1 MHTSPKKAAFSN
13 IQIKDN
19 DMKKIFLFQTSGGN
33 ETLVGRYNSKADA
46 QERAMEIVEEDSVSI
61 FNFRVEERE
70 YEDITNRVKSYADA
84 CKVLGIEPMDE
95 DSMKA
100 HGFRKDEIARRKLET
115 ITEALNEG
123 WKPNWADT
131 NEYKYYPWFY
141 IEVDEKQTKDGNTY
155 GASNGASAGL
165 SCANTY
171 DAATYTHAYIGSR
184 LCFHDSDTARYAGR
198 TFTDLYEQFLI
209 EKL

>member
-1 MHTSPKKAAFSN
+1 
-13 IQIKDN
+13 
-19 DMKKIFLFQTSGGN
+19 MKKIFLFVKNGGN
-33 ETLVGRYNSKADA
+33 ETLVGRYDSKANA
-46 QERAMEIVEEDSVSI
+46 QEKVMDMVEEDSVSV
-61 FNFRVEERE
+61 FNFRIEERE
-70 YEDITNRVKSYADA
+70 YKDITNRVKSYADA

-100 HGFRKDEIARRKLET
+100 QGFRPDEIARRQLET

-131 NEYKYYPWFY
+131 DEYKFYPWFY
-141 IEVDEKQTKDGNTY
+141 IEVSEVQTE
-155 GASNGASAGL
+155 GAFRSSYAGL
-165 SCANTY
+165 SYADTYYAASCAY
-171 DAATYTHAYIGSR
+171 SSIGSR

-198 TFTDLYEQFLI
+198 TFTDLYEQILI

>member
-1 MHTSPKKAAFSN
+1 
-13 IQIKDN
+13 
-19 DMKKIFLFQTSGGN
+19 MKKIFLFVKNGGN
-33 ETLVGRYNSKADA
+33 ETLVGRYDSKADA
-46 QERAMEIVEEDSVSI
+46 QEKVMEMVEDDSVSV

-70 YEDITNRVKSYADA
+70 YEDIPSRVKSYADA

-95 DSMKA
+95 EGMKA
-100 HGFRKDEIARRKLET
+100 QGFRKDEIARRKLET

-141 IEVDEKQTKDGNTY
+141 IEVTEDGNTS
-155 GASNGASAGL
+155 GAHAGL
-165 SCANTY
+165 SYSGTNYAASNTH
-171 DAATYTHAYIGSR
+171 TYIGSR
-184 LCFHDSDTARYAGR
+184 LCFHDRDTARYAGR
-198 TFTDLYEQFLI
+198 TFTDLYAQILI

>member
-1 MHTSPKKAAFSN
+1 
-13 IQIKDN
+13 
-19 DMKKIFLFQTSGGN
+19 MKKIFLFVKNGGN
-33 ETLVGRYNSKADA
+33 ETLVGRYDSKANA
-46 QERAMEIVEEDSVSI
+46 QEKVMDMVEEDSVSV
-61 FNFRVEERE
+61 FNFRIEERE

-100 HGFRKDEIARRKLET
+100 QGFRPDEIARRQLET

-131 NEYKYYPWFY
+131 DEYKFYPWFY
-141 IEVDEKQTKDGNTY
+141 IEVNEVQTE
-155 GASNGASAGL
+155 GAVIGASAGL
-165 SCANTY
+165 SYAGTNYAASNT
-171 DAATYTHAYIGSR
+171 AAHLGSR

-198 TFTDLYEQFLI
+198 TFTDLYEQILI

>member
-1 MHTSPKKAAFSN
+1 
-13 IQIKDN
+13 
-19 DMKKIFLFQTSGGN
+19 MKKIFLFVKNGGN
-33 ETLVGRYNSKADA
+33 ETLVGRYDSKADA
-46 QERAMEIVEEDSVSI
+46 QEKVMEMVEDDSVSV

-70 YEDITNRVKSYADA
+70 YEDITSRVKSYADA

-100 HGFRKDEIARRKLET
+100 QGFRMDEIVRRKLET

-131 NEYKYYPWFY
+131 DEYKYYPWFY
-141 IEVDEKQTKDGNTY
+141 IEVNEEQTEDGNTV
-155 GASNGASAGL
+155 GAGHAGL
-165 SCANTY
+165 SCA
-171 DAATYTHAYIGSR
+171 YTHNAAASSITGIGSR
-184 LCFHDSDTARYAGR
+184 LCFHESDTARYAGR
-198 TFTDLYEQFLI
+198 TFTDLYAQVLI

>member
-1 MHTSPKKAAFSN
+1 
-13 IQIKDN
+13 
-19 DMKKIFLFQTSGGN
+19 MKKIFLFVKNGGN
-33 ETLVGRYNSKADA
+33 ETLVGRYDSKANA
-46 QERAMEIVEEDSVSI
+46 QEKVMDMVEEDSVSV
-61 FNFRVEERE
+61 FNFRIEERE

-100 HGFRKDEIARRKLET
+100 QGFRPDEIARRQLET

-131 NEYKYYPWFY
+131 DEYKFYPWFY
-141 IEVDEKQTKDGNTY
+141 IEVNEVQTE
-155 GASNGASAGL
+155 GAYNGASAGL
-165 SCANTY
+165 SYACTYYAATVANTY
-171 DAATYTHAYIGSR
+171 FGSR

-198 TFTDLYEQFLI
+198 TFTDLYEQILI

>member
-1 MHTSPKKAAFSN
+1 
-13 IQIKDN
+13 
-19 DMKKIFLFQTSGGN
+19 MKKIFLFVKNGGN
-33 ETLVGRYNSKADA
+33 ETLVGRYDSKANA
-46 QERAMEIVEEDSVSI
+46 QEKVMDMVEEDSVSV
-61 FNFRVEERE
+61 FNFRIEERE

-100 HGFRKDEIARRKLET
+100 QGFRKDEIARRKLET

-141 IEVDEKQTKDGNTY
+141 IELDEKQTKDGNTY
-155 GASNGASAGL
+155 GASNGAGAGL
-165 SCANTY
+165 SYASTSNT
-171 DAATYTHAYIGSR
+171 ASTASTGIGSR

-198 TFTDLYEQFLI
+198 TFTDLYEQILI

>member
-1 MHTSPKKAAFSN
+1 
-13 IQIKDN
+13 
-19 DMKKIFLFQTSGGN
+19 
-33 ETLVGRYNSKADA
+33 
-46 QERAMEIVEEDSVSI
+46 MEIVEEDSVSI

-100 HGFRKDEIARRKLET
+100 HGLRKDEIARRKLET

-141 IEVDEKQTKDGNTY
+141 IEVDEKQTKDGNTA
-155 GASNGASAGL
+155 GANAGL
-165 SCANTY
+165 SCAHTAN
-171 DAATYTHAYIGSR
+171 AASATLTHFGSR

-198 TFTDLYEQFLI
+198 TFTDLYEQILI